1 VLVGPGPPP
10 RTTVLEGA
18 AGLAAQ
24 PSRCSSWSGCAEA
37 LRMSDS
43 VLPHRRLPVA
53 ATGTRPDSYA
63 KKNTQPGQID
73 EHRHLGHRRRGI
85 AERMAI
91 ADQIK

>member
-1 VLVGPGPPP
+1 
-10 RTTVLEGA
+10 
-18 AGLAAQ
+18 
-24 PSRCSSWSGCAEA
+24 
-37 LRMSDS
+37 MSDS